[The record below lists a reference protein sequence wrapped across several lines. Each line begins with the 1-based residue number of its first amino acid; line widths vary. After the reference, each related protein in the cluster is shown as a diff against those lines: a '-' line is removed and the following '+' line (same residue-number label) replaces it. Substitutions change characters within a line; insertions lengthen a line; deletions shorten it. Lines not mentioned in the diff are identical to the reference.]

1 MRKRAAGINVRV
13 TPSEKRRM
21 EQRARHAGLT
31 LSEYLRKRALGY
43 APKFHPP
50 REFFGVLTYLENL
63 TDQLERY
70 DPPLAREYRACADQI
85 REIVLWK
92 GGDADGGDQD
102 LGSAG

>member
-21 EQRARHAGLT
+21 EQCARYAGLT

-50 REFFGVLTYLENL
+50 REFFSVLAHLENL

-70 DPPLAREYRACADQI
+70 DPPLVREHCACADQI

-92 GGDADGGDQD
+92 GGNADGGDQD
-102 LGSAG
+102 LDSAG